1 MPQLGLSF
9 QPGMLKPGQQDGQP
23 GGGAP
28 GGVSPV
34 QEAIQLLSFR
44 LPTQAQG
51 IAPMSLLMGRGGA
64 GVPGAVSGTPTSA
77 ALARLRAM
85 LGLDM
90 GASAS
95 DGWSGADHAMP
106 KTLPSAFSS
115 MGATRVI
122 PAKEVPDRGSD
133 MPMSGIP
140 EPPAAPPVLRSRLE
154 DKYAGMYAP
163 ERLDPSF

>member
-28 GGVSPV
+28 GGISPV

-51 IAPMSLLMGRGGA
+51 IAPMSLLMGKGGA
-64 GVPGAVSGTPTSA
+64 GVPGAASGAPTAA

-85 LGLDM
+85 LGLDP
-90 GASAS
+90 G
-95 DGWSGADHAMP
+95 GGTPEWLSGGSQGTP
-106 KTLPSAFSS
+106 QTSLSLPAAF
-115 MGATRVI
+115 GRHGTTRVI
-122 PAKEVPDRGSD
+122 PAKEAPAPSD
-133 MPMSGIP
+133 GIP
-140 EPPAAPPVLRSRLE
+140 EPPAAAPSLRSRLE
-154 DKYAGMYAP
+154 DKYAGMYTP